1 MLAWVFLWSQRSQE
15 RRGRAPLLPTDLWR
29 DKAFRVGLLLYLI
42 LFSGVVAFYVYYY
55 ILLETGYEVA
65 PWRAGLTTISA
76 GVGTI
81 LTSVVSVNLVRR
93 WGGRRTVAVGTLVS
107 GLGFFSMLIPVVAVR
122 SPAAASWNIP
132 PQVLAGAGL
141 GLLLAPL
148 LSVVLAGIRSAEVGA
163 AVGLLTTAQTIGG
176 AIGVG
181 VTGLLFQIPLRGA
194 IGTATAG
201 QLATGMSFSLLYNPI
216 VFALS
221 LVIIM
226 RLPKQKMPGERAPA
240 HA

>member
-1 MLAWVFLWSQRSQE
+1 VLAWVFLWSQRSQE

-93 WGGRRTVAVGTLVS
+93 WGGRPTVAVGTLVS